1 MHQNGSE
8 PTDKGDFKT
17 RPRPVPPPGA
27 IASASL
33 PGYRRAGVGAG
44 CVDPLPPT
52 APPRHP
58 FRRLQTGA
66 SAARLTIDSLTYA
79 TSTLASPIVSR
90 PTAAWFRHLRLL
102 PDGQSPAS
110 LARLGFR
117 DLRVRA
123 DGKLL
128 RRLGS

>member
-52 APPRHP
+52 APPRHL

-66 SAARLTIDSLTYA
+66 SAARLTIDSLTYDP
-79 TSTLASPIVSR
+79 STLASPIVSR
-90 PTAAWFRHLRLL
+90 PTAAWFSAPPGLVDAPLGRVV
-102 PDGQSPAS
+102 GQAWFSGPP
-110 LARLGFR
+110 
-117 DLRVRA
+117 
-123 DGKLL
+123 
-128 RRLGS
+128 GSVTD